1 MGTFI
6 GEQDN
11 INPAMLV
18 NTNIDFGSLELN
30 FNDSDSLSAS
40 LSQPET
46 EGASKESRSQP
57 ESLQVK
63 RSNKGKKRKHSPTP
77 EPRII
82 TLLSDKWQE
91 EKEERRLDRE
101 LTKQAMESMDK
112 RADRMIDVF
121 EKTLQ
126 QLARN

>member
-1 MGTFI
+1 VGTVI

-11 INPAMLV
+11 INPAMLI
-18 NTNIDFGSLELN
+18 NTNIDFGSFELN
-30 FNDSDSLSAS
+30 FNASDSLSAFV
-40 LSQPET
+40 SQLET

-57 ESLQVK
+57 DSPQVK
-63 RSNKGKKRKHSPTP
+63 RSNKGKKRKHSLTP
-77 EPRII
+77 EPRIV

-91 EKEERRLDRE
+91 EKEERRLDHE

-126 QLARN
+126 QLACN